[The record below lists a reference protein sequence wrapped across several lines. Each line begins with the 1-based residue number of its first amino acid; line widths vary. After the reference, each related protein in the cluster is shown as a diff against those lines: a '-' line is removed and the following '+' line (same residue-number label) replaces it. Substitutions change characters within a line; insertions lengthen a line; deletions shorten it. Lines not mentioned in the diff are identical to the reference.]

1 MVYET
6 TAMATGNDAND
17 SKNNGGWDRTGN
29 FVRQTRLIRV
39 IIAAVVLIYTINVIV
54 GLDSD
59 NIALIAILS
68 GIAGSAATFLFSSAS
83 GRDG

>member
-1 MVYET
+1 
-6 TAMATGNDAND
+6 MATGNNAND
-17 SKNNGGWDRTGN
+17 SKKRVDWNKVGN
-29 FVRQTRLIRV
+29 CVRDARLIRITIATAV
-39 IIAAVVLIYTINVIV
+39 LFYIIHQIV

-83 GRDG
+83 GRDS

>member
-1 MVYET
+1 
-6 TAMATGNDAND
+6 MATGNDAND
-17 SKNNGGWDRTGN
+17 SKNNSGWDRVGD

-39 IIAAVVLIYTINVIV
+39 IIATVVLIYTINVIV
-54 GLDSD
+54 GLSSD

-68 GIAGSAATFLFSSAS
+68 GVAGSAATFLFSSAS